1 MTTAPTNTSGHA
13 PVAKAKRKS
22 AKISGLGKGAA
33 ASPSADSG
41 NQKDLGRASPRMAEV
56 DEDVLEFIAAIE
68 EFKLTHSR
76 PFPSWSEV
84 LSVVRDLGY
93 KRK

>member
-1 MTTAPTNTSGHA
+1 
-13 PVAKAKRKS
+13 
-22 AKISGLGKGAA
+22 
-33 ASPSADSG
+33 
-41 NQKDLGRASPRMAEV
+41 MAEV